1 MTQNIEINNGFGNKQ
16 FDLADSSSPR
26 MNPDNTIIS
35 PRSISSVTS
44 SSIAINGFVG
54 PQTQGYVKPS
64 EDRSV
69 PSPYS
74 LAHSLIQT
82 LTLPSHPRVDIPPSP
97 PGTVSMEINKKF
109 EHFSLLK
116 KQKVHFNEKLARSC
130 ALKNPG
136 LLQKLM
142 EFADIGEKD
151 DYDTTLPKDIWSPPD
166 FQGFRFGKHDG
177 K

>member
-1 MTQNIEINNGFGNKQ
+1 
-16 FDLADSSSPR
+16 
-26 MNPDNTIIS
+26 MNPDNAIIS
-35 PRSISSVTS
+35 PREDSPVTS
-44 SSIAINGFVG
+44 SSIANNGFVG
-54 PQTQGYVKPS
+54 PQTQEYVKTL
-64 EDRSV
+64 EDRSN
-69 PSPYS
+69 PPYS
-74 LAHSLIQT
+74 LARSLIQT

-151 DYDTTLPKDIWSPPD
+151 DYDTTLPKDIWSPTH
-166 FQGFRFGKHDG
+166 FQGFQFGKHDG